1 MIERQVMMGVKSR
14 YTIVKKKKKGK
25 TIILVPLT
33 PKHVYND
40 QIKLKGEHEAIER
53 ENQGEEQG
61 ERRPTSS
68 PEPKTLRQPIRP
80 PIQTQTNIWPTL

>member
-1 MIERQVMMGVKSR
+1 M
-14 YTIVKKKKKGK
+14 
-25 TIILVPLT
+25 
-33 PKHVYND
+33 YND

-61 ERRPTSS
+61 EKRPTSS

>member
-14 YTIVKKKKKGK
+14 YTIVKKKKGK

-40 QIKLKGEHEAIER
+40 QIKLKGEHEAI
-53 ENQGEEQG
+53 
-61 ERRPTSS
+61 
-68 PEPKTLRQPIRP
+68 
-80 PIQTQTNIWPTL
+80 